1 MPFVFYILAVAALAL
16 ATAYTRNF
24 QRTVVELQADL
35 GEDALAKLTPRA
47 QWARTA
53 LIAVGWPVLMAAG
66 ILFVA
71 WWKAVALVVG
81 GFLLLVPLFGS
92 FTPRALSAH
101 YVDAIQRD
109 LARRIGAGGNDAAE
123 LRGLDARLTRLKA
136 GSAAPPP

>member
-1 MPFVFYILAVAALAL
+1 MLLLYILLLAVLAPF
-16 ATAYTRNF
+16 TAYTRNF
-24 QRTVVELQADL
+24 QRTIVAIGSRLDSSAA
-35 GEDALAKLTPRA
+35 ALAAPRS
-47 QWARTA
+47 QGWRTA
-53 LIAVGWPVLMAAG
+53 AMMIAWPSALGLGLVF
-66 ILFVA
+66 IA

-123 LRGLDARLTRLKA
+123 LRGLAARLTRLKA